1 MASFPGSPRK
11 KAHRTFVLQ
20 AIKAGWRP
28 GNEAKCFIRGGDHII
43 AALFGPIK
51 HDKQPLTAKLGGGKH
66 SPRSGAGLDR
76 QPPVI
81 TTSSH
86 SFHSPLRSTMGR

>member
-28 GNEAKCFIRGGDHII
+28 GNEAKCFIRGGGGSYCSSHFMLHKAPSDGKI
-43 AALFGPIK
+43 
-51 HDKQPLTAKLGGGKH
+51 GGGKH
-66 SPRSGAGLDR
+66 SPRSGAELDR
-76 QPPVI
+76 QQPVI
-81 TTSSH
+81 TASSH
-86 SFHSPLRSTMGR
+86 TFNSPLRSTMGR